1 MPSLSVRSAHIPASP
16 IRKLAGAADAARARG
31 VEVFALNIGQP
42 DVLAPE
48 EFWRGMRAQEG
59 KCVAYAHSAGLLPL
73 RQKAA
78 EVYRRQGIEVQTEH
92 VMVTTA
98 GSEALQ
104 MAMFAGL
111 DPGDEVIVPEPMY
124 ANYIGFAAITDVRVV
139 SIPTRIEE
147 NFALPGAEEFARRI
161 TSRTKAILICNPN
174 NPTGTVYDDAQL
186 LALGEICREHNLFLM
201 GDEVY
206 RDFNYTGRPIR
217 SVLQIPG
224 LEENAVMVDSVSKRY
239 SLCGARVGFLVSRN
253 VGVLDVALRYGM
265 ARLSSPMLEMEGVLA
280 ALDAPASYTE
290 AVVAEYT
297 ARRDYLV
304 SRLRAMPGVLVPQI
318 DGAFYAT
325 VRLPVE
331 NADHFCLWMLESFT
345 HEGTS
350 VQMAPAAGFYATP
363 GAGRDE
369 VRIAYVLEVPK
380 LARAMDTLAAGLA
393 AYPRRR
399 VGTHAQ
405 D

>member
-1 MPSLSVRSAHIPASP
+1 MPSLSVRSSHIPASP

-48 EFWRGMRAQEG
+48 EFWRGVRAQEG

-78 EVYRRQGIEVQTEH
+78 EVYRRQGIDVQTEH
-92 VMVTTA
+92 VIVTTA

-104 MAMFAGL
+104 MAMIAGL

-124 ANYIGFAAITDVRVV
+124 ANYIGFAAITGVRVV
-139 SIPTRIEE
+139 SIPTHIKN

-161 TSRTKAILICNPN
+161 TSRTKAILVCNPN

-186 LALGEICREHNLFLM
+186 LALGEICREHNLFLV

-253 VGVLDVALRYGM
+253 AGVLDVALRYGM

-331 NADHFCLWMLESFT
+331 NADDFCLWMLESFT

-380 LARAMDTLAAGLA
+380 LARAMDALAAGLA

-399 VGTHAQ
+399 VGTPA
-405 D
+405 

>member
-78 EVYRRQGIEVQTEH
+78 EVYRQQGIEVQTEH

-186 LALGEICREHNLFLM
+186 LALGEICREHNLFLV

-206 RDFNYTGRPIR
+206 RDFNYTGRRIR

-331 NADHFCLWMLESFT
+331 NADDFCLWMLESFT

-369 VRIAYVLEVPK
+369 VRIAYVLEVSK
-380 LARAMDTLAAGLA
+380 LARAMDALAAGLA

-399 VGTHAQ
+399 VGTPA
-405 D
+405 